1 MRPELVIFDMDG
13 LMFDTERIYY
23 KAWEEVIASYGHEFS
38 WDIYIQLVA
47 RNSSTIGRIL
57 RGIYGEDFPYEE
69 ASQKKRN
76 RADALLKEEGMTKK
90 KGLMALLDFLE
101 EEGIPKAVATSSTRE
116 KALAYLT
123 LGGVKERF
131 DYIVCGSD
139 VVESK
144 PNPEIF
150 QVAAKALGKAPH
162 TCMVLEDSRMG
173 IKAAKAA
180 GMYGIF
186 IPDLVAVDEEIIKE
200 ASCVKADLYE
210 VIEVIKQGV
219 AVSS

>member
-1 MRPELVIFDMDG
+1 MKPELVIFDMDG
-13 LMFDTERIYY
+13 LMFDTERVYY
-23 KAWEEVIASYGHEFS
+23 KAWEEVVASYGYAFS
-38 WDIYIQLVA
+38 WEIYIQLVA
-47 RNSSTIGRIL
+47 RNSTTIGKIL
-57 RGIYGEDFPYEE
+57 RNIYGEDFPYEE

-76 RADALLKEEGMTKK
+76 RADELIKEEGILKK
-90 KGLMALLDFLE
+90 KGLMTLLDFLDQ
-101 EEGIPKAVATSSTRE
+101 EGISKAVATSSTRE
-116 KALAYLT
+116 KALAYLA

-131 DYIVCGSD
+131 DHIVCGSD
-139 VVESK
+139 VAESK

-150 QVAAKALGKAPH
+150 QVAARALDKAPH

-180 GMYGIF
+180 GMYSIF
-186 IPDLVAVDEEIIKE
+186 IPDLVAADDEIRQE

-219 AVSS
+219 AVSR